1 VTRSPAGPPRPAV
14 FLDRDGTLCR
24 EVGYLRDP
32 RDFAWIPG
40 ARRAVAS
47 LNRAGFAAVVI
58 TNQSG
63 IARGFLD
70 EDTLG
75 RIHERMTSSLA
86 ESGAQLDGIYWCPH
100 HPQVGEAPWRQECR
114 CRKPAPGLLERA
126 AAELDLDLE
135 ASWIVGDSSRDLEAG
150 AALGL
155 PGLLVATGKG
165 VDQAAQLAR
174 EGRAVETVAD
184 VSEAVDRILSARS
197 QGR

>member
-1 VTRSPAGPPRPAV
+1 MTRSPAGPPRPAV

-32 RDFAWIPG
+32 RDFEWIPG
-40 ARRAVAS
+40 ARRALAR